1 MKKTVFITT
10 SAILAAMIGFA
21 LYRYVPT
28 IRGLLPGARG
38 VQIETVKAGD
48 AGTVE
53 IHLTKEHRAL
63 VLLVPD
69 RRMSRQ
75 WNTPN
80 LESQVGLRLSRILN
94 ERGVDTAVYD
104 RMDAGF
110 LPERFADP
118 AQIEA
123 QVADA
128 FSAVQKYHD
137 SQPSMAG
144 APIHVIAHGDGCLAA
159 LSAISAHRLE
169 VDRLLLFG
177 CAYDS
182 TLLQAYGELILNTMR
197 LNGVSDRH
205 REEGRKEWKEW
216 ASRKE
221 HEVIPEAE
229 WIKRQKK
236 MLEEGV
242 NADTVALRKTL
253 AIFQRPENQAWLKAA
268 AHTSYRE
275 LVEGTLKR
283 TKVTIEQY
291 PSAFDEEVP
300 ESLVEANRQTAASF
314 GPRFIFRVL
323 PQTDHFLFERTSP
336 PASPVENMM
345 SRSNPFKDFS
355 PAFLAVLDE
364 HWL

>member
-1 MKKTVFITT
+1 MKKTVFIT
-10 SAILAAMIGFA
+10 SSGILIAMVAFA
-21 LYRYVPT
+21 LFRYIPT
-28 IRGLLPGARG
+28 IRGLLPGAGG
-38 VQIETVKAGD
+38 VQIETVKAGEF
-48 AGTVE
+48 GTVE
-53 IHLTKEHRAL
+53 IHLTKDHRAL

-94 ERGVDTAVYD
+94 ERGVDTAAYD
-104 RMDAGF
+104 RLDAGF
-110 LPERFADP
+110 LPERFEDP
-118 AQIEA
+118 AAIRD
-123 QVADA
+123 QVISAFNALKEFRDA
-128 FSAVQKYHD
+128 HE
-137 SQPSMAG
+137 SMER
-144 APIHVIAHGDGCLAA
+144 APIHIIAHGDGCLAA
-159 LSAISAHRLE
+159 LDAISTHRLD

-177 CAYDS
+177 CAYDG
-182 TLLQAYGELILNTMR
+182 TLLSTYGDVILNTMR
-197 LNGVSDRH
+197 LNGVAAPQI
-205 REEGRKEWKEW
+205 EAGRKEWNDW
-216 ASRKE
+216 AARKE
-221 HEVIPEAE
+221 HEVITEGE

-236 MLEEGV
+236 MLEDGV

-268 AHTSYRE
+268 GRLSFRE
-275 LVEGTLKR
+275 LVESTLKR

-300 ESLVEANRQTAASF
+300 ESLVEKNRQASASF

-323 PQTDHFLFERTSP
+323 PRTDHFLFERAKP